1 MEEASNMDSSHTSS
15 KSKFFDKEMFKA
27 LLTMKDMVQELWKD
41 REESIVLQEQLMAMK
56 EEKDQLLEK
65 LHEMETQLHEAKE
78 TLTKY
83 MHEHEVCNVSLS
95 SNSSQEECFGV
106 FENHTRG
113 IGSKLLLKMGY
124 EGKGLGKHAQGIVE
138 PIVVEERPKYCGL
151 GYERIDGANSK
162 VEKTREKVPRTN
174 FVSSSPP
181 QEGYKGESS
190 RTFVESSISSACKTC
205 VQDECKCVKQK
216 SCDSHEDKNRFVG
229 LQKRACNSSNSPP
242 QRGDK
247 GECSRYKSAY
257 NSVAFDYVKHDKFA
271 CKNGRK
277 SPCTYCGL
285 YNHHVS
291 KCWKRLTTFRK
302 LSKQRQLE
310 KSMQKI
316 CTHCQKRGHLIDQC
330 WTLHPT
336 THPQHKKQLDK
347 KIGKN
352 GRGDSIID
360 VSQDDSQED
369 DFQQKN
375 SPLSWLGKKW
385 LDFLSK

>member
-1 MEEASNMDSSHTSS
+1 
-15 KSKFFDKEMFKA
+15 
-27 LLTMKDMVQELWKD
+27 
-41 REESIVLQEQLMAMK
+41 MAMK
-56 EEKDQLLEK
+56 KEKDQLPEK

-95 SNSSQEECFGV
+95 SNSSQDECFGV

-138 PIVVEERPKYCGL
+138 PIVIEERPKYHGL
-151 GYERIDGANSK
+151 GYEQRNGADSK
-162 VEKTREKVPRTN
+162 FEETREKVPRTN

-190 RTFVESSISSACKTC
+190 RTFVSSSIPQACKAC
-205 VQDECKCVKQK
+205 VQDECKCVKRK
-216 SCDSHEDKNRFVG
+216 CFDSNEDKNTIVG
-229 LQKRACNSSNSPP
+229 LQRRACNSSNSPP

-247 GECSRYKSAY
+247 GECSRYNSAY
-257 NSVAFDYVKHDKFA
+257 HSVVFYYVKHDKFV

-277 SPCTYCGL
+277 IPCTYCGL
-285 YNHHVS
+285 YNHHIS
-291 KCWKRLTTFRK
+291 KCWKRLTNFRK
-302 LSKQRQLE
+302 LYKQRQLE
-310 KSMQKI
+310 KRMQKI

-336 THPQHKKQLDK
+336 THP
-347 KIGKN
+347 
-352 GRGDSIID
+352 
-360 VSQDDSQED
+360 
-369 DFQQKN
+369 
-375 SPLSWLGKKW
+375 
-385 LDFLSK
+385 